1 MSPVP
6 ADDPTTPL
14 GAPRHLDAV
23 GASAAAQGGIGL
35 EQTQAAPSSPSAPG
49 GLDHTLTAA
58 PVTAP
63 APRRGPGLEVGRQ
76 LAHFRIDGLLG
87 EGGMGQVYRATDL
100 ALDRPVAL
108 KVLQPAVATDPDRR
122 ARMIREAQA
131 QAKINHPNVCHIY
144 FIGEEG
150 GLLFFAMELIEGQSV
165 ADRLGRG
172 PIAVGEALEWIRM
185 AALGL
190 READRLGFT
199 HRDVKPSNLML
210 DRHGQVRIVDFGL
223 VATSGTRPGA
233 GADHTIAAAAGA
245 AATSVAGTPLYMAPE
260 QARGVVVDR
269 RADIYALGATLYHL
283 IAGHPPFQ
291 ADSAADLMS
300 AHASS
305 VRPAL
310 APVGTRRG
318 AVIAVDALCRRMM
331 ATAPADRFADY
342 DALLTAIDRA
352 SPIRTRPAGTF
363 ARAFA
368 GLLDLLA
375 MALILLSV
383 QAGLAVIGRELGPLA
398 NVLLWL
404 AIFTYAS
411 LSLAR
416 YGRTAGMAA
425 LDLELIDVSGPDRP
439 SWRQTALRT
448 GSLIGAIA
456 LVDLIEALVPTPA
469 GSGLAVVVGA
479 LGFLAVA
486 APLGLLV
493 LASARRADKRPPWD
507 LLAGTQIRYRRP
519 R

>member
-1 MSPVP
+1 VP

-35 EQTQAAPSSPSAPG
+35 EQTLAASSAPSAPG
-49 GLDHTLTAA
+49 GFDHTLTAA
-58 PVTAP
+58 PATAP
-63 APRRGPGLEVGRQ
+63 GPHRGQGLEVGRR

-108 KVLQPAVATDPDRR
+108 KLLQPAVATDPDRR

-144 FIGEEG
+144 FIGEED

-199 HRDVKPSNLML
+199 HRDVKPSNLMV

-223 VATSGTRPGA
+223 VATSGTRSDAEPPG
-233 GADHTIAAAAGA
+233 AAAAGSATA

-283 IAGHPPFQ
+283 VAGHPPFQ

-310 APVGTRRG
+310 APAGTRRG

-352 SPIRTRPAGTF
+352 SPIRTRPAGAF
-363 ARAFA
+363 ARGFA

-375 MALILLSV
+375 MALILLAV

-404 AIFTYAS
+404 GVFAYAS
-411 LSLAR
+411 ISLAR

-425 LDLELIDVSGPDRP
+425 LDLELIDVSGPGRP
-439 SWRQTALRT
+439 SWRQTAIRT

-456 LVDLIEALVPTPA
+456 LVDLFEALVPAPA
-469 GSGLAVVVGA
+469 GSWLAVVVGA